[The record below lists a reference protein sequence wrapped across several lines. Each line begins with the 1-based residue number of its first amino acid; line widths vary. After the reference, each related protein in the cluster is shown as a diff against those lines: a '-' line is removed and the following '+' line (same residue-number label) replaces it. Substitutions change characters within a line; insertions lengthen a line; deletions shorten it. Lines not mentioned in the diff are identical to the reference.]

1 MYNFVK
7 TGTLSLNLVG
17 DKFFFKGDDEISQ
30 IISISFIVVLTKQQK
45 KNLKLIII
53 TTSS

>member
-1 MYNFVK
+1 MYIFVK
-7 TGTLSLNLVG
+7 TGTLSLNEDG
-17 DKFFFKGDDEISQ
+17 DKFFFKGDDEISR
-30 IISISFIVVLTKQQK
+30 IISILKKKVTKRQK

>member
-7 TGTLSLNLVG
+7 TGTLSLNEVG

-30 IISISFIVVLTKQQK
+30 IISIFKKGNKTTTK

-53 TTSS
+53 TT

>member
-7 TGTLSLNLVG
+7 TGTLSLNQVG
-17 DKFFFKGDDEISQ
+17 DKFFFKGDDEISRL
-30 IISISFIVVLTKQQK
+30 IYILTKKVTKQQQ
-45 KNLKLIII
+45 KNLKPIII